1 MAKNENKVLC
11 DNIRNNKVN
20 LKGCPYEKK
29 CGGCFY
35 HGEDYKVYLAKKQ
48 NYLQT
53 LFANYVEKV
62 NVVGMDNPFH
72 YRHKVNAAFQRKKD
86 GTVNVGVYKEGTH
99 DVVDIESCLIENE
112 LADSIIR
119 DIKHLLKSFK
129 VFIYDEDRGTGL
141 LRHVM
146 VRVGRKT
153 GQVMV
158 ILVVANPVFPSKNN
172 FVKALRKL
180 HPEISTVVLNV
191 NEKDTSMVLGTRD
204 IVLYGK
210 GKILDELCGITYE
223 LSPQSFFQ
231 VNPEMTEKIYET
243 AINFAELKKKHRVFD
258 AYCGIGTI
266 GLTAAG
272 RVKEVIG
279 VELNKE
285 AVKDAVSNAKRNG
298 IKNAQFYRNDAGKFM
313 VDMAK
318 RGEKCD
324 VLFMDPPRSG
334 STTEFIDAI
343 HTLLPDKI
351 VYISCDPETLA
362 RDLKKLTRKNYKVL
376 KITGFDQ
383 FPWTRHVETVCLLS
397 KLHEAKHHVRVKL
410 DMDEMDIA
418 SAESKATYEE
428 IKKYVAEPE

>member
-1 MAKNENKVLC
+1 MKNEEINKKAKKRPKQWDV
-11 DNIRNNKVN
+11 NKSNEIKVN
-20 LKGCPYEKK
+20 KNDKINEKQMDSKTKKMSGCPYEKK

-35 HGEDYKVYLAKKQ
+35 HGENYGGYLEKKQ
-48 NYLQT
+48 SYLQS
-53 LFANYVEKV
+53 LFADYVEKV
-62 NVVGMDNPFH
+62 NFVGMENPFN

-86 GTVNVGVYKEGTH
+86 GSVHVGVYKEGTH
-99 DVVDIESCLIENE
+99 DVVDIESCLIENQ

-119 DIKHLLKSFK
+119 DIKGLLKSFK
-129 VFIYDEDRGTGL
+129 ILIYDEDKGTGL

-158 ILVVANPVFPSKNN
+158 ILVVVNPVFPSKNN

-210 GKILDELCGITYE
+210 GKILDQLCGITYE

-243 AINFAELKKKHRVFD
+243 AINYAELKKRHRVFD

-266 GLTAAG
+266 GLTAAN
-272 RVKEVIG
+272 RVSEVIG

-285 AVKDAVSNAKRNG
+285 AVKDAISNARRND
-298 IKNAQFYRNDAGKFM
+298 IKNAHFYQNDAGKFM
-313 VDMAK
+313 VEMAEN
-318 RGEKCD
+318 GEKCD

-334 STTEFIDAI
+334 STTEFINAI
-343 HTLLPDKI
+343 HTLLPDKV

-362 RDLKKLTRKNYKVL
+362 RDLKLLTKKNYKVL

-383 FPWTRHVETVCLLS
+383 FPWTKHVETVCLLS
-397 KLHEAKHHVRVKL
+397 HNISR
-410 DMDEMDIA
+410 
-418 SAESKATYEE
+418 
-428 IKKYVAEPE
+428 KKNI